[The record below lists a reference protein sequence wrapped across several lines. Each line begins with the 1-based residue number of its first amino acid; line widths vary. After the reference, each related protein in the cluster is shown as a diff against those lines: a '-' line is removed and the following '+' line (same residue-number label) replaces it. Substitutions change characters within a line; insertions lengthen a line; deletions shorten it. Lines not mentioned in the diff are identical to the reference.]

1 MAAFS
6 VPAEP
11 DFNVSHVEQ
20 VKQSD
25 YVEASFVNGYY
36 LTFLQNDRYL
46 LNQVRN
52 LDKSTD
58 EKIKNAKPEEMTDIE
73 MNAEIAKFAEGKV

>member
-36 LTFLQNDRYL
+36 QTFLQNDRYL
-46 LNQVRN
+46 LNQVQN
-52 LDKSTD
+52 LDKSMD
-58 EKIKNAKPEEMTDIE
+58 EKIKNAKPDEMTDIE

>member
-36 LTFLQNDRYL
+36 QTFLQNDRYL
-46 LNQVRN
+46 LNQVQN

-58 EKIKNAKPEEMTDIE
+58 EKIKNTKPEEMTEAE

>member
-36 LTFLQNDRYL
+36 QTFLQNDRYL
-46 LNQVRN
+46 LNQVQN
-52 LDKSTD
+52 LNKSTD
-58 EKIKNAKPEEMTDIE
+58 EKIKNAKPDEMTDIE

>member
-36 LTFLQNDRYL
+36 QTFLQNDRYL
-46 LNQVRN
+46 LN
-52 LDKSTD
+52 
-58 EKIKNAKPEEMTDIE
+58 
-73 MNAEIAKFAEGKV
+73 KVQD

>member
-36 LTFLQNDRYL
+36 QTFLQNDRYL
-46 LNQVRN
+46 QNQVRN

>member
-6 VPAEP
+6 VPAKP

-36 LTFLQNDRYL
+36 QTFLQNDRYL
-46 LNQVRN
+46 LNQVQD
-52 LDKSTD
+52 LEKSTD
-58 EKIKNAKPEEMTDIE
+58 EKIKNAKPEEMTEAE

>member
-25 YVEASFVNGYY
+25 YVEASLVNGFFTNAAKFKLPNKQLPYAGKGSSAHGFTPAY
-36 LTFLQNDRYL
+36 
-46 LNQVRN
+46 
-52 LDKSTD
+52 STD
-58 EKIKNAKPEEMTDIE
+58 SSSLNKL
-73 MNAEIAKFAEGKV
+73 

>member
-46 LNQVRN
+46 LNQVQN
-52 LDKSTD
+52 LDNSVD
-58 EKIKNAKPEEMTDIE
+58 EKINNAKPVEMTEAE

>member
-36 LTFLQNDRYL
+36 QMFLQNDRYL
-46 LNQVRN
+46 LNQVQA

-58 EKIKNAKPEEMTDIE
+58 EKIKNAKPDEMTDIE

>member
-46 LNQVRN
+46 LNQVQN
-52 LDKSTD
+52 LDNSVD
-58 EKIKNAKPEEMTDIE
+58 EKINNAKPEEMTETE